1 MNTKY
6 EQDLLNHVVWHCQ
19 LVYDLDSAMSAVE
32 YARRDGFLNE
42 RNQLTSIGREVAQM
56 MVQDFNSYKDLVDLK
71 LGEMSDLDDQ
81 RDVPHPQL

>member
-1 MNTKY
+1 MYTNH

-19 LVYDLDSAMSAVE
+19 LVYDLDNAMNAVE

-42 RNQLTSIGREVAQM
+42 NNQLTSIGREVAEM

-71 LGEMSDLDDQ
+71 LSEMSDLDD
-81 RDVPHPQL
+81 RKDIYRPQV

>member
-1 MNTKY
+1 MYTNH

-19 LVYDLDSAMSAVE
+19 LVYDLDNSVNAVE

-42 RNQLTSIGREVAQM
+42 NNQLTSIGREVAEM

-71 LGEMSDLDDQ
+71 LSEMSDSDDQ
-81 RDVPHPQL
+81 KDNYRPQL